1 MIVFELTMP
10 NRGSWNGKW
19 SGENSRHIRAKSEK
33 SIPNIDKIINKDF
46 YYTWDDGW
54 TACISTIKMSA
65 KEARKLEKESSGF
78 CGYDWMI
85 DSIINYHKIIK
96 PNH

>member
-10 NRGSWNGKW
+10 NRGSWDGRW
-19 SGENSRHIRAKSEK
+19 SGESTRHIRVKYDNSVPKEVW
-33 SIPNIDKIINKDF
+33 NKDF
-46 YYTWDDGW
+46 FYCWDDGW
-54 TACISTIKMSA
+54 AACISVIKMSA

-85 DSIINYHKIIK
+85 KSIIQNGKIIK
-96 PNH
+96 GEY

>member
-10 NRGSWNGKW
+10 NRGSWNGRW
-19 SGENSRHIRAKSEK
+19 SGENSRYIRVKSEK

-54 TACISTIKMSA
+54 TACISTIKTSS